1 MAYAITDIDFS
12 ELETAIV
19 RDIKAAFPALAT
31 VEFYR
36 EDRTELPLPA
46 VLLELVEWERDGDKD
61 PGTEQLPIIANFEAE
76 IIIGFRRV
84 EGRKAK
90 AEVRRLVNAL
100 AAWMHNR
107 RWRYPDGRLNDSG
120 KPKTMPTGPVMV
132 VGAYPDDFQGMET
145 GRKGDKL
152 DKYEVW
158 RLPWQQSV
166 NLGETVWT
174 NDGVTPTTPLYSFAP
189 ETGIPNKDDY
199 QESADGLI

>member
-1 MAYAITDIDFS
+1 MAYANTEIDFS
-12 ELETAIV
+12 ELEEAIV
-19 RDIKAAFPALAT
+19 RDIKAAFPGLAT

-46 VLLELVEWERDGDKD
+46 VLLEMVEWERDEDRD

-76 IIIGFRRV
+76 IIVSFRRV

-90 AEVRRLVNAL
+90 AEVRRLANAL

-107 RWRYPDGRLNDSG
+107 RWTYPDGRLNDSG

-132 VGAYPDDFQGMET
+132 SGAYPDDFQGLEN
-145 GRKGDKL
+145 GRKGEKL

-166 NLGETVWT
+166 HLGKTVWT
-174 NDGVTPTTPLYSFAP
+174 NDGETPGEPLYSFAP
-189 ETGIPNKDDY
+189 ETGIPNRDEY
-199 QESADGLI
+199 EEAVDGLI